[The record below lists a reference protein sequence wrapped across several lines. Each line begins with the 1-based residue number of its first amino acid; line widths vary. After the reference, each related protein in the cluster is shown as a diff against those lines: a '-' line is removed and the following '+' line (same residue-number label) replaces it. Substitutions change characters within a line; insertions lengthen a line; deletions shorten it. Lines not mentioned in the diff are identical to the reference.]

1 MGEVLIL
8 RHCWRDAFFCVC
20 VAVDRFLTIG
30 RRTGLPPL
38 RPSGLLPHAT
48 RRALCALAGTIRTEI
63 RGDDGRTLVACGPL
77 LVSEDPESRWTKK
90 PQTPGNEAGCNLQ
103 ANKLGI
109 LFVFRV
115 FWFCS
120 CAFAVCLVD
129 DDDGLWTM
137 YRSFT
142 SSLLWSSIVDGL
154 EY

>member
-90 PQTPGNEAGCNLQ
+90 LKRLETKQAVICRPISWAYCLCFAFFGFVRVPLLFAWLMTMTAFGLCTGPSPVLFCGPQ
-103 ANKLGI
+103 
-109 LFVFRV
+109 
-115 FWFCS
+115 
-120 CAFAVCLVD
+120 
-129 DDDGLWTM
+129 
-137 YRSFT
+137 
-142 SSLLWSSIVDGL
+142 
-154 EY
+154 